1 MKRSRKQH
9 GFSLLELLAVV
20 TILGIIAAMV
30 VPRITTSKT
39 DAQNRVHAQNKAE
52 INAAVER
59 FYLDTGAWPAA
70 DLSDML
76 PTSTPPQY
84 NYLPDGVPVNP
95 LTGAVDYTIDAT
107 SHRVDTP

>member
-1 MKRSRKQH
+1 MSKRRK

-30 VPRITTSKT
+30 LPRVAISKT
-39 DAQNRVHAQNKAE
+39 DAQNRAHAQNKAE

-59 FYLDTGAWPAA
+59 FYLDTGGWPAN

-76 PTSTPPQY
+76 PTSTPPVY
-84 NYLPDGVPVNP
+84 DYLPDGIPVNP
-95 LTGAVDYTIDAT
+95 LTGAADYTLNGT
-107 SHRVDTP
+107 THRCN

>member
-1 MKRSRKQH
+1 MKNTRKRR

-30 VPRITTSKT
+30 IPRITTSSA
-39 DAQNRVHAQNKAE
+39 DAKAKVHAQNKAE

-59 FYLDTGAWPAA
+59 FYIDSGSWPST

-76 PTSTPPQY
+76 PTSTPAVY
-84 NYLPDGVPVNP
+84 DYLPDGLPANPVTP
-95 LTGAVDYTIDAT
+95 ATPYTIDAT
-107 SHRVDTP
+107 SHRVDTT